1 MLTDTTRDISH
12 ASDASHCFAVM
23 IANPNSGSGVFVHH
37 THRLHETASFL
48 RSQGWRVELCY
59 TQRAGD
65 AEQLARTAVE
75 QKADIVI
82 AVGGDGTINEIIQAL
97 AGSETA
103 LGVIPT
109 GTVNVWAREMG
120 IPFYDAGARDVLLH
134 GQTRCIDLGC
144 VNGRYFLMMV
154 GIGLDGTITQA
165 VEKKPLKRLGIF
177 GYFLAA
183 TWLGPGYQ
191 SFPVTFHKDRRT
203 VNMRALQVF
212 VGNTQ
217 LYAGAFKFTWQ
228 AKCDDGLLDLVIVR
242 RRGPLGRL
250 IVLWDF
256 VVGRKHRSH
265 WVRYETF
272 TSLTI
277 ETPQPVAIQVDGE
290 AAGYTPAAFSI
301 LPASLKVIVPQ
312 KVPADVFS
320 QDENS

>member
-1 MLTDTTRDISH
+1 
-12 ASDASHCFAVM
+12 
-23 IANPNSGSGVFVHH
+23 
-37 THRLHETASFL
+37 
-48 RSQGWRVELCY
+48 
-59 TQRAGD
+59 
-65 AEQLARTAVE
+65 
-75 QKADIVI
+75 
-82 AVGGDGTINEIIQAL
+82 
-97 AGSETA
+97 
-103 LGVIPT
+103 
-109 GTVNVWAREMG
+109 
-120 IPFYDAGARDVLLH
+120 
-134 GQTRCIDLGC
+134 
-144 VNGRYFLMMV
+144 
-154 GIGLDGTITQA
+154 
-165 VEKKPLKRLGIF
+165 
-177 GYFLAA
+177 
-183 TWLGPGYQ
+183 
-191 SFPVTFHKDRRT
+191 
-203 VNMRALQVF
+203 MRALQVF

>member
-1 MLTDTTRDISH
+1 MLTDTTEGISH
-12 ASDASHCFAVM
+12 ASDASHCFAIM
-23 IANPNSGSGVFVHH
+23 IANPTSGSGVFVHH
-37 THRLHETASFL
+37 AHRLHETLSFL
-48 RSQGWRVELCY
+48 RSHGWRVELCY
-59 TQRAGD
+59 TQRPGD

-75 QKADIVI
+75 QKADVVI

-103 LGVIPT
+103 LGVLPT

-120 IPFYDAGARDVLLH
+120 IPFYDTGAREVLLH
-134 GQTRCIDLGC
+134 GQTRRVDLGY
-144 VNGRYFLMMV
+144 VNDRYFLMMV

-165 VEKKPLKRLGIF
+165 VEKKALKRLGIF

-191 SFPVTFHKDRRT
+191 SFPVTLDRDGKT
-203 VNMRALQVF
+203 VNIRALQVF

-228 AKCDDGLLDLVIVR
+228 AKCDDGRLDLCIVR
-242 RRGPLGRL
+242 RRGPLGRFV
-250 IVLWDF
+250 VLWDF
-256 VVGRKHRSH
+256 ILRREQRRL

-272 TSLTI
+272 TSIAI

-301 LPASLKVIVPQ
+301 LPGGLKVIVPQ
-312 KVPADVFS
+312 KLPAGLFS
-320 QDENS
+320 QSNNS